1 MTLRRYMADGGNG
14 FFMFDPFIDVGLAPL
29 MADYGV
35 HLDETMVIDPGH
47 HFAADPSSPAV
58 TDYNFHQITRELPL
72 TFFPVCDRCRRRY
85 ASPAHRSH
93 Q

>member
-1 MTLRRYMADGGNG
+1 MADGGNG

-47 HFAADPSSPAV
+47 HFAAAPSSYDGASRIFTNRV
-58 TDYNFHQITRELPL
+58 SSIE
-72 TFFPVCDRCRRRY
+72 DR
-85 ASPAHRSH
+85 P
-93 Q
+93 